1 MKGMNRFMKN
11 VNIVDQIIDELVSI
25 GSGNVDI
32 MKFNKKWT
40 FKIVNAKEHSSILD
54 SSSDSANDMVGR
66 IFKMQSETVKEA
78 LVAINDQAL
87 TEEEKRLL
95 VDSVNPYI
103 IQTIYRLYDAE
114 RAKKEK
120 EIEELK

>member
-1 MKGMNRFMKN
+1 MNRFMKN